1 METALAICGI
11 LGGIAAIYGIAA
23 YFKDHVEK
31 PNEQKLSLVAQFRAN
46 QSLANEIRDALIQYT
61 NKNNAHNQDF
71 FQGVTF
77 DAYISLLTK
86 TLENDLADETLAK
99 VTKEKLPE
107 GIITSMSFSLNT
119 QFTNLSNVKN
129 YLHLYLHNK

>member
-1 METALAICGI
+1 LETVLAICGI
-11 LGGIAAIYGIAA
+11 IGGIAAIYGIAA

-31 PNEQKLSLVAQFRAN
+31 PKEQKMALAALFKTN
-46 QSLANEIRDALIQYT
+46 QILASEILDTLIFYT
-61 NKNNAHNQDF
+61 NKNNAHTQEL
-71 FQGVTF
+71 FQGITF

-86 TLENDLADETLAK
+86 SLENDLADETLRK

-107 GIITSMSFSLNT
+107 SVIASMTSSLNT

-129 YLHLYLHNK
+129 YLHLYLDNK